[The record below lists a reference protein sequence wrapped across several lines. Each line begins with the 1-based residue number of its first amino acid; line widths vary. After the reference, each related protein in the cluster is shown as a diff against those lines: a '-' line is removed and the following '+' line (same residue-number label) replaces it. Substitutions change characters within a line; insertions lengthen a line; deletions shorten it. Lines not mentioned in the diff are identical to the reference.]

1 MVIIHHIV
9 GHIGIIRTELV
20 ILRLLHDGI
29 HKETAGISLFLGV
42 GQLRVTD
49 ADDAVTQLLRR
60 GILNSFLAQ
69 LLTDI
74 PVVEVRCER
83 FLQTVSHM
91 GDQETVFPVVLK
103 PALSIMVVAFLIRK
117 PMDESG
123 LDLHG
128 LYLIYYILNLRA
140 IGTNVLHSRGTHLSG
155 YQTEVL
161 SPIPLVFHAQGNDI
175 IPRLSRSAAQQDTAI
190 HEMTLYTLDGH
201 MQHSTLKILRQQEVT
216 ATAQQQQRTVFLRQ
230 GGYHA
235 LDLLHRIE
243 VDKTATLHIDA
254 EGIPAEQTIV
264 TDISHR
270 LFHQFKQFPM
280 VPHTFESHLHL
291 LSVGDTT

>member
-1 MVIIHHIV
+1 M
-9 GHIGIIRTELV
+9 ECV

-49 ADDAVTQLLRR
+49 TDDAVTQLLCS
-60 GILNSFLAQ
+60 GIPNTLLAKF
-69 LLTDI
+69 LTDI
-74 PVVEVRCER
+74 PVVKVRCKR
-83 FLQTVSHM
+83 FLQTIGHM

-103 PALSIMVVAFLIRK
+103 PALSIVVVALLIRK

-123 LDLHG
+123 LDLHR
-128 LYLIYYILNLRA
+128 LHLIYNIFYLRA
-140 IGTNVLHSRGTHLSG
+140 VGPDILHCRGTHLTG
-155 YQTEVL
+155 YHTEVL
-161 SPIPLVFHAQGNDI
+161 SPIPLVLHAQGNDI
-175 IPRLSRSAAQQDTAI
+175 IPRLTRSAAQQDAAI
-190 HEMTLYTLDGH
+190 HEMALYTLDAH
-201 MQHSTLKILRQQEVT
+201 MQHSTLKIFCQQEVT
-216 ATAQQQQRTVFLRQ
+216 ATTQQQQRTVFLRQ
-230 GGYHA
+230 CGYHA

-243 VDKTATLHIDA
+243 VDKPATFHIDA

-270 LFHQFKQFPM
+270 LLHQFKQFPM
-280 VPHTFESHLHL
+280 VSHTFESHLHL

>member
-1 MVIIHHIV
+1 ME
-9 GHIGIIRTELV
+9 RV

-49 ADDAVTQLLRR
+49 TDDAVTQLLCS
-60 GILNSFLAQ
+60 GIVNP
-69 LLTDI
+69 LLTKFLPDI
-74 PVVEVRCER
+74 PVVEVRCKR
-83 FLQTVSHM
+83 FLQTIGHM
-91 GDQETVFPVVLK
+91 GDQKTVFPVVLK
-103 PALSIMVVAFLIRK
+103 PALTIVVVAFLICK
-117 PMDESG
+117 PMDESC
-123 LDLHG
+123 LDLHR
-128 LYLIYYILNLRA
+128 LHLIYNIFYLRA
-140 IGTNVLHSRGTHLSG
+140 IGPDILHCRGTHLTG

-161 SPIPLVFHAQGNDI
+161 CPIPLVFHAKGNDI
-175 IPRLSRSAAQQDTAI
+175 IPRLTSSTAQQDTAI
-190 HEMTLYTLDGH
+190 HEMALYTLDAH
-201 MQHSTLKILRQQEVT
+201 MQHSTLEIFCQQEVT
-216 ATAQQQQRTVFLRQ
+216 ATAQQQQRPVFLRQ

-235 LDLLHRIE
+235 LDLFHRIKI
-243 VDKTATLHIDA
+243 DKTGTLHINA
-254 EGIPAEQTIV
+254 EGIPTEQTIV

>member
-1 MVIIHHIV
+1 ME
-9 GHIGIIRTELV
+9 RV

-49 ADDAVTQLLRR
+49 ADDTVTQLLCR
-60 GILNSFLAQ
+60 GILNP
-69 LLTDI
+69 LLTKLLPDI

-83 FLQTVSHM
+83 FLQTIGHM
-91 GDQETVFPVVLK
+91 GDQKTVFPVVLK
-103 PALSIMVVAFLIRK
+103 PALTIVVVALLIRK
-117 PMDESG
+117 PMDESS

-140 IGTNVLHSRGTHLSG
+140 IGPDILHSRGTHLTG

-161 SPIPLVFHAQGNDI
+161 RPIPIVLHAQGNDI
-175 IPRLSRSAAQQDTAI
+175 IPCLSGATTQQDATI
-190 HEMTLYTLDGH
+190 YEMALHALDGH
-201 MQHSTLKILRQQEVT
+201 MQHSTLKIFCQQEVT
-216 ATAQQQQRTVFLRQ
+216 ATTQQQQRPVFLRQ
-230 GGYHA
+230 CGYHA

-243 VDKTATLHIDA
+243 VDKPATFHIDA

-270 LFHQFKQFPM
+270 LLHQFKQFPM